1 MPHQRFCLRLDPEIL
16 LEGLILERLD
26 QIPKSRRPEW
36 LRGLLASGFLAE
48 SRIFREATGKHT
60 ASDGRETRTDR
71 QSGIPRSPF
80 GNWLSQP
87 MRPGGAGKSSAPQAP
102 VAKPAAVGSAKP
114 TKQTKQANP
123 TTEKPFAHLR
133 KVIG

>member
-16 LEGLILERLD
+16 LEGLILNRLE

-48 SRIFREATGKHT
+48 SRIFREAGGTRTGP
-60 ASDGRETRTDR
+60 DGRETRADR
-71 QSGIPRSPF
+71 QSSVPQSAF
-80 GNWLSQP
+80 ANWLGRP
-87 MRPGGAGKSSAPQAP
+87 MRPGESRPEEPVSVPTSAPA
-102 VAKPAAVGSAKP
+102 AAMAAIPAEQTTP
-114 TKQTKQANP
+114 TS
-123 TTEKPFAHLR
+123 EKPFAHLR